1 MAHSIKINNGKETKY
16 KSRPDINARSE
27 EVKVRPDWNQ
37 IDPNAPDY
45 VKNRT
50 HGYERVKDLDVEFT
64 MDVESTISYDF
75 GFTRG
80 YKGTLIYSV
89 GTFPENSECIFCRV
103 DCADDSYMGKI
114 LELNRFDIP
123 GALITANDT
132 YGYGNPAFYSFDPM
146 DDNDLP
152 ILIAKGDN
160 DGEWVVR
167 YYDTFSQEMGGI
179 QVQIGTSYALSED
192 VSLIRLDEKYI
203 PNTIARVG
211 DIPKI
216 PDKVEKWTKIDYINN
231 KIFNSIDSKWESSPM
246 LKIKI
251 LLEIPAISDSTD
263 VYSPIFHICT
273 NGTSFSDYRAT
284 FKGSDLPC
292 ANDINVEYL
301 VEMLKIDAQDGS
313 STLNAIRFTE
323 CMGGINGSI
332 NSNSSWSTLQSV
344 KSAVSTGNNADG
356 GVFYKLYDTITA
368 LNLYSSK
375 MFVSGTKIT
384 IWGIKA

>member
-1 MAHSIKINNGKETKY
+1 MPHSIKIGNGKEAKY

-37 IDPNAPDY
+37 TDPNAPDY
-45 VKNRT
+45 IKNKT
-50 HGYERVKDLDVEFT
+50 HGYERVKDLDVECT
-64 MDVESTISYDF
+64 MNVESTISYDF
-75 GFTRG
+75 GFAMG
-80 YKGTLIYSV
+80 YKGTLMWLD
-89 GTFPENSECIFCRV
+89 GAFPENSEHIFCRV
-103 DCADDSYMGKI
+103 DCADPDYMGKI

-123 GALITANDT
+123 GALITVNDT
-132 YGYGNPAFYSFDPM
+132 YGYGNPAFYSSDPM

-160 DGEWVVR
+160 DGEWIVR
-167 YYDTFSQEMGGI
+167 YYNTFSPEMGGI
-179 QVQIGTSYALSED
+179 NIQIGTSCALSED
-192 VSLIRLDEKYI
+192 VSLIQLDEKYI
-203 PNTIARVG
+203 PTTIARTT

-216 PDKVEKWTKIDYINN
+216 PDKIEKWTKIAYINN
-231 KIFNSIDSKWESSPM
+231 NIHNSIDSKWESSPM
-246 LKIKI
+246 IKIKI
-251 LLEIPAISDSTD
+251 LLEIPAISGSTD
-263 VYSPIFHICT
+263 VYSPTLDICT
-273 NGTSFSDYRAT
+273 NGASFSNYKAT
-284 FKGSDLPC
+284 FRGSDLPC

-332 NSNSSWSTLQSV
+332 NSNGGWSTLQSV
-344 KSAVSTGNNADG
+344 KSAVSTGNNNVG

-368 LNLYSSK
+368 LNIYSSK
-375 MFVSGTKIT
+375 TFASGTKIT